1 MEKQTLYYV
10 IALVEDEQANKYLG
24 NGGTIVDSLDDP
36 NIQVF
41 DDLTKARQ
49 RAHRW
54 QNGAIHAKVIR
65 VHRDY
70 LDVAAVPEG
79 ES

>member
-24 NGGTIVDSLDDP
+24 DGDIVDSLDDP
-36 NIQVF
+36 NILVF
-41 DDLTKARQ
+41 EDLTKARQ

-54 QNGAIHAKVIR
+54 QNGTIRAQVIR
-65 VHRDY
+65 VHHDY